1 LHHLLVGQEPF
12 QLRFQDARV
21 VVGAMDV
28 AKPPRAPVLDA
39 ALDGVGALAQGLDR
53 LVEREQL
60 REYVLGQTPVGRKTN
75 LRVGM

>member
-1 LHHLLVGQEPF
+1 
-12 QLRFQDARV
+12 
-21 VVGAMDV
+21 MDV

>member
-39 ALDGVGALAQGLDR
+39 ALDGVALAEGLDR